1 MSGADSP
8 EILAAYEAVRS
19 NTDPTNWLLIS
30 YAGAV
35 GDKLKLTSTGSGGL
49 AELKETLDDTQ
60 AQYGYLR
67 VDYANDSE

>member
-1 MSGADSP
+1 MSGANAP
-8 EILAAYEAVRS
+8 NILAAYDAVRS

-30 YAGAV
+30 YTGVV
-35 GDKLKLTSTGSGGL
+35 GDKLELTSTGSGGL
-49 AELKETLDDTQ
+49 TELKEALDDSQ